1 MQSHPWKKH
10 MGSGPHATT
19 NLNDTMHSMWKVVQH
34 HEHGEGHQFNP
45 YDQGMP
51 NITVGRDE
59 RWLMFKALKGIRGLL
74 MIVHNQ
80 FDLQDSQILYG
91 NEKIQQ
97 TGERRYT
104 LISFI

>member
-1 MQSHPWKKH
+1 

-19 NLNDTMHSMWKVVQH
+19 NLDDTMHAMWKVVYH

-45 YDQGMP
+45 YDRGMP
-51 NITVGRDE
+51 NITIGKDE
-59 RWLMFKALKGIRGLL
+59 RWLMFRALPRKEPGNRGLL

-91 NEKIQQ
+91 NEKIGQLGQ
-97 TGERRYT
+97 TR
-104 LISFI
+104 